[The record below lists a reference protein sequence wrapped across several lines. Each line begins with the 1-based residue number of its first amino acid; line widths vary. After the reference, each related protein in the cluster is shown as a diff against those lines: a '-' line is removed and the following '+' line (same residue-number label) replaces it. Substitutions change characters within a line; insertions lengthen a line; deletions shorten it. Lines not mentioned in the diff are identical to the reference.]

1 MSGNEGRQSVLEDII
16 WTCNDMN
23 GDEFESRA
31 TSEKPQQM
39 LSLAVLY
46 HQWSD
51 WCRRLRRIF
60 RSREWATHAWYRS
73 DPTWTWNQLCGSVV
87 WNLCHGSIDYVSL
100 NLCWSV
106 HTVLCQH
113 DSLNWLGCIDF
124 ECTIMTNHACD
135 VMYVGFFSFGL
146 ALFPAT
152 CSWVFK
158 VLFANSLS
166 QVFEHSIEAG
176 FPLLVENM
184 PEHIDAVLQP
194 VTLQGVRWYRMV
206 HIGWDPWFGFSHAE
220 ILRGD
225 TEPLK
230 ELKHDAAPHEWG
242 RIM

>member
-1 MSGNEGRQSVLEDII
+1 MSLRAEPPPRSPSRCCPLLSFTINDLIGAGGWEESSDHANGQPTHGTGPIPLGLE
-16 WTCNDMN
+16 T
-23 GDEFESRA
+23 
-31 TSEKPQQM
+31 T
-39 LSLAVLY
+39 
-46 HQWSD
+46 
-51 WCRRLRRIF
+51 
-60 RSREWATHAWYRS
+60 
-73 DPTWTWNQLCGSVV
+73 LCGSVV
-87 WNLCHGSIDYVSL
+87 WNLCHGSTNYVSL

-113 DSLNWLGCIDF
+113 DSLNWLGCVDF
-124 ECTIMTNHACD
+124 ECTIMTDHECD

-146 ALFPAT
+146 ALFSAT

-158 VLFANSLS
+158 VLFANALS

-194 VTLQGVRWYRMV
+194 VTLQGVRWYRML
-206 HIGWDPWFGFSHAE
+206 HIGWDRWYGFSHSE